1 MKYWATLDFKE
12 GNNVEAFVFCNRSER
27 SRERNM
33 TCLVENRSVKVTGNW
48 GVSCL
53 VLGIMTSYIEQ
64 LGRVG
69 AF

>member
-1 MKYWATLDFKE
+1 M
-12 GNNVEAFVFCNRSER
+12 EAFVFCNGSER
-27 SRERNM
+27 SKERNM
-33 TCLVENRSVKVTGNW
+33 ICLVEERSVKITGNW

-53 VLGIMTSYIEQ
+53 VWGIMTSYIEQ